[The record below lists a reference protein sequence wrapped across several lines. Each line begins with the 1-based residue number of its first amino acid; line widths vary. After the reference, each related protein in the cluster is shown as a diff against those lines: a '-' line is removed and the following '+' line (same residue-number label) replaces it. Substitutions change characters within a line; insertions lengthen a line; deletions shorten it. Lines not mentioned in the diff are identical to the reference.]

1 MNPELLACTYTGF
14 IIWNFIIYM
23 AEYKEKHNRSTLM
36 CQDLIKKKY
45 SQCWN
50 EPKTF
55 CVGQTLCTL
64 LIFKD
69 KQLQSSSFHLG
80 DQVLFQIL
88 LYVYS
93 ARKVQVNKM

>member
-36 CQDLIKKKY
+36 CQDLIKKRY

-55 CVGQTLCTL
+55 CVG
-64 LIFKD
+64 
-69 KQLQSSSFHLG
+69 
-80 DQVLFQIL
+80 
-88 LYVYS
+88 
-93 ARKVQVNKM
+93 

>member
-36 CQDLIKKKY
+36 CQDLIKKKKKRY
-45 SQCWN
+45 SQYWN

-55 CVGQTLCTL
+55 CVGLTLCTF

-69 KQLQSSSFHLG
+69 KQLQS
-80 DQVLFQIL
+80 
-88 LYVYS
+88 
-93 ARKVQVNKM
+93 